1 MRRTLLLQSIG
12 DAEKDLTAN
21 DMHGVEQSMKIELSK
36 LHTEIDTSVRKVCAE
51 FDDEYWDE
59 CDEKARFPE
68 EFYRTMAEAG
78 WLGITMPE
86 ELGGAGLGVT
96 EAAIMMHAVAS
107 SGGGQAAASSIH
119 INLFGPH
126 AIVVHGS
133 PEQKQRWLTPLIKG
147 EEKACFGV
155 TEPDAGL
162 DTTSIKTFAK
172 KVEGGYCVS
181 GRKMWTSTGQEAH
194 KIVLLTRT
202 TPKSECK
209 RPTDGM
215 TLFYTDLDRSQIEV
229 RRIKKLGRNAVD
241 SNATF
246 IDDYFIPEDDRI
258 GEEGK
263 GFYYLLDSLNPER
276 ILVGIEAIGI
286 GRDALQRA
294 AKYAGE
300 RVVFGRPIGMNQGI
314 QHPLAEAWTYLE
326 SAYWMCMRAAY
337 LYDSGQPCGAE
348 ANAAKFLSARAG
360 FEAATKAVLTH
371 GGMGYARE
379 YKVERLFRESVLP
392 RIAPVTEQM
401 ILSFIGERV
410 LDLPKSY

>member
-1 MRRTLLLQSIG
+1 MEI
-12 DAEKDLTAN
+12 ALT
-21 DMHGVEQSMKIELSK
+21 EL
-36 LHTEIDTSVRKVCAE
+36 HNEIDASVRKVCAE
-51 FDDEYWDE
+51 FTDEYWHE

-68 EFYRTMAEAG
+68 EFYAAMAAAG

-96 EAAIMMHAVAS
+96 EAAVMMHAVAN
-107 SGGGQAAASSIH
+107 SGGAQSAASSIH

-126 AIVVHGS
+126 AIVVHGT

-147 EEKACFGV
+147 EQKACFGV

-162 DTTSIKTFAK
+162 DTTSIKTIAK
-172 KVEGGYCVS
+172 KVEGGYSVT

-194 KIVLLTRT
+194 KIVLLART

-215 TLFYTDLDRSQIEV
+215 TLFYADLDRTKIEV

-246 IDDYFIPEDDRI
+246 IDNYFIPESDRI

-276 ILVGIEAIGI
+276 VLVGIEAIGI
-286 GRDALQRA
+286 GRDAVRRA
-294 AKYAGE
+294 SNYARD
-300 RVVFGRPIGMNQGI
+300 RVVFGRPIGKNQGI
-314 QHPLAEAWTYLE
+314 QHPLAEAWAYLE

-337 LYDSGQPCGAE
+337 LYDKGLPCGAE
-348 ANAAKFLSARAG
+348 ANAGKFLAARAS
-360 FEAATKAVLTH
+360 FDAATKAVLTH

-379 YKVERLFRESVLP
+379 FQVERLFRESILA

-401 ILSFIGERV
+401 ILSFLSEKV